1 VRTKKNKIYTNQ
13 CDFLRGEPL
22 KGKAIKLLLE
32 GDMKDIE
39 KNIAKELKSD
49 PELVFS
55 SSDNELFKRASLTA
69 NNQQGTK
76 DLVAL
81 GMASIW
87 VVFVSIFMKILKPI
101 FKKMATK
108 PITTSTN
115 ATTNESK

>member
-1 VRTKKNKIYTNQ
+1 MKN
-13 CDFLRGEPL
+13 L
-22 KGKAIKLLLE
+22 
-32 GDMKDIE
+32 E

-55 SSDNELFKRASLTA
+55 TSDNELFKRASITA

-81 GMASIW
+81 GLASIW

-101 FKKMATK
+101 FNKIATK
-108 PITTSTN
+108 PKTTGTN
-115 ATTNESK
+115 ATLNENK